1 MMWVLGIFCG
11 AAIVFVIGTATYAIR
26 MSYEK
31 MCIRT
36 RKPFK
41 SWIGDGR

>member
-1 MMWVLGIFCG
+1 MMLFLSIFSF
-11 AAIVFVIGTATYAIR
+11 AMLALVIGLSIFAVR

-41 SWIGDGR
+41 SWLGAGL